1 MSEQNGPDAASRM
14 GTEIGQ
20 EIVVVT
26 GPAGAGRSTAIH
38 ALEDLGFEPIDN
50 LPLSL
55 LPRLLAGP
63 PIDRPL
69 VVGIDPRN
77 RDFGV
82 ARLIDLLG
90 EIEAET
96 GRAPVLFYVD
106 CEADTLIR
114 RYSETRRKHPS
125 SPNETPLIGIER
137 ELALLAPLKSHAE
150 VLVNTTSMTP
160 HELRAEVARLFGKE
174 TGREEMAVCVQSF
187 SYKRGTPRG
196 ADMVVDC
203 RFLRNPHW
211 DFALRPLDGRDPRVR
226 DFVAADP
233 NHAPFYAKL
242 VDMMRFLLP
251 AYRAEGK
258 SYFGLGLGCTGGRHR
273 SVALVEALANTL
285 ANEGWRVSIR
295 HRELERTA
303 DDAVSRQGMGLA

>member
-1 MSEQNGPDAASRM
+1 MSEPRVPEVAPLK
-14 GTEIGQ
+14 GTDIGQ
-20 EIVVVT
+20 DIVVVT

-38 ALEDLGFEPIDN
+38 ALEDLGFESIDN

-82 ARLIDLLG
+82 ARLLDLLAG
-90 EIEAET
+90 IELDT
-96 GRAPVLFYVD
+96 GRPPVLFYVD

-137 ELALLAPLKSHAE
+137 ELALLAPLKGHAE
-150 VLVNTTSMTP
+150 VLVDTTQMTP
-160 HELRAEVARLFGKE
+160 HELRAEVARLFRTE
-174 TGREEMAVCVQSF
+174 TELGEMAVCVQSF

-196 ADMVVDC
+196 TDMVIDC

-211 DFALRPLDGRDPRVR
+211 DAALRPLDGRDARVS

-233 NHAPFYAKL
+233 NHAPFFAKL
-242 VDMMRFLLP
+242 VDMMQFLLP

-258 SYFGLGLGCTGGRHR
+258 SYFGIGLGCTGGRHR
-273 SVALVEALANTL
+273 SVALVEALAQML
-285 ANEGWRVSIR
+285 AKEGWPVSIR

-303 DDAVSRQGMGLA
+303 KEAASRQGMGLA